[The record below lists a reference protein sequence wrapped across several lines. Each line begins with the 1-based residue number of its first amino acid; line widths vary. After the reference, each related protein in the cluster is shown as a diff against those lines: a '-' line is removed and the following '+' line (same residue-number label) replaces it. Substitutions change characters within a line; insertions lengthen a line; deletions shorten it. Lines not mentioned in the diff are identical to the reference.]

1 MSEGGGAGPG
11 EGGGQVLD
19 EGEDHLRRVTWAMV
33 ALGLLGVLLWGFL
46 RSWTAALAFGV
57 GAMAS
62 LGFWVLHRY
71 LTARMLT
78 PSVRRRWLYG
88 FLSIG
93 KLALIAL
100 VLRGMM
106 GRYPAEALPLAMGV
120 LLFVAGILLEALR
133 LAFRKPEATPP
144 D

>member
-1 MSEGGGAGPG
+1 MSEGGG
-11 EGGGQVLD
+11 
-19 EGEDHLRRVTWAMV
+19 EGEDHLRRVTRAMIV
-33 ALGLLGVLLWGFL
+33 LALLGTALWGL
-46 RSWTAALAFGV
+46 SRSWTAALVFGV
-57 GAMAS
+57 GALTS
-62 LGFWVLHRY
+62 LVFWTLHQV

-78 PSVRRRWLYG
+78 PSRRGRWVSAV
-88 FLSIG
+88 LSLS

-106 GRYPAEALPLAMGV
+106 GRYPAEALPLALGV

-133 LAFRKPEATPP
+133 LAFQKPEVTPP

>member
-1 MSEGGGAGPG
+1 MPEG
-11 EGGGQVLD
+11 VD
-19 EGEDHLRRVTWAMV
+19 EGEDHLRRVTRTMV
-33 ALGLLGVLLWGFL
+33 VLGLLGIPLWGFL

-57 GAMAS
+57 GALAS
-62 LGFWVLHRY
+62 LGFWTLHRV
-71 LTARMLT
+71 LTTRMLT
-78 PSVRRRWLYG
+78 PSVRRRWLYA
-88 FLSIG
+88 FLSMG

-106 GRYPAEALPLAMGV
+106 GRYPAEALPLALGV

-133 LAFRKPEATPP
+133 LAFQKPEATPP

>member
-1 MSEGGGAGPG
+1 MTEPGDDGA
-11 EGGGQVLD
+11 E
-19 EGEDHLRRVTWAMV
+19 HLRRITGFML
-33 ALGLLGVLLWGFL
+33 ALGLAGLPLWGLL
-46 RSWTAALAFGV
+46 RTWTATLVFGV
-57 GAMAS
+57 GALTS
-62 LGFWVLHRY
+62 LAFWSLHRV

-88 FLSIG
+88 FLSLG

-106 GRYPAEALPLAMGV
+106 GKYPAEALPLATGV
-120 LLFVAGILLEALR
+120 LLFVAAILLEALR
-133 LAFRKPEATPP
+133 LAFQKPEAPPP

>member
-1 MSEGGGAGPG
+1 MLERADDG
-11 EGGGQVLD
+11 E
-19 EGEDHLRRVTWAMV
+19 EHLRRVTGAMV
-33 ALGLLGVLLWGFL
+33 ALGLLGIPLWGFL
-46 RSWTAALAFGV
+46 RSWTAALVFAV
-57 GAMAS
+57 GALTS
-62 LGFWVLHRY
+62 LAFWALHRL

-88 FLSIG
+88 FLSLG

-106 GRYPAEALPLAMGV
+106 GNYPAEALPLALGV

-133 LAFRKPEATPP
+133 LMFQKPEATPP
-144 D
+144 E

>member
-1 MSEGGGAGPG
+1 MPEPG
-11 EGGGQVLD
+11 D
-19 EGEDHLRRVTWAMV
+19 DGEEHLRRVTSAMV
-33 ALGLLGVLLWGFL
+33 VLGLLGIPLWGFL
-46 RSWTAALAFGV
+46 RSWTAALVFAVGYLTSLAFW
-57 GAMAS
+57 S
-62 LGFWVLHRY
+62 LHRV

-88 FLSIG
+88 FLSLG

-106 GRYPAEALPLAMGV
+106 GNYPAEALPLALGV

-133 LAFRKPEATPP
+133 LMFQKPEATPP
-144 D
+144 E

>member
-1 MSEGGGAGPG
+1 MPEPG
-11 EGGGQVLD
+11 D
-19 EGEDHLRRVTWAMV
+19 DGEEHLRRVTSAMV
-33 ALGLLGVLLWGFL
+33 VLGLLGIPLWGFL
-46 RSWTAALAFGV
+46 RSWTAALVFAVGSLTSLAFW
-57 GAMAS
+57 A
-62 LGFWVLHRY
+62 LHRV

-88 FLSIG
+88 FLSLG

-106 GRYPAEALPLAMGV
+106 GNYPAEALPLALGV

-133 LAFRKPEATPP
+133 LMFQKPEATPP
-144 D
+144 E

>member
-1 MSEGGGAGPG
+1 MSEGR
-11 EGGGQVLD
+11 D
-19 EGEDHLRRVTWAMV
+19 EGEDHLRRVTGGMV
-33 ALGLLGVLLWGFL
+33 VLGLLGIPLWGVF
-46 RSWTAALAFGV
+46 RSWTAALAFGAG
-57 GAMAS
+57 GAAS
-62 LGFWVLHRY
+62 LAFWTLHRY

-78 PSVRRRWLYG
+78 PSVRRRWLYA
-88 FLSIG
+88 FLSLG

-106 GRYPAEALPLAMGV
+106 GRYPAEALPLATGV

-133 LAFRKPEATPP
+133 LAFRRPQAAPP

>member
-1 MSEGGGAGPG
+1 MDRPE
-11 EGGGQVLD
+11 D
-19 EGEDHLRRVTWAMV
+19 EGTGHLRRVTGAMV
-33 ALGLLGVLLWGFL
+33 LLGLLGVPLWGFL

-57 GAMAS
+57 GALAS
-62 LGFWVLHRY
+62 LGFWSLHRF

-88 FLSIG
+88 FLSLG

-106 GRYPAEALPLAMGV
+106 GYYPAEAMPLALGV

-133 LAFRKPEATPP
+133 LAFQKPEATPP

>member
-1 MSEGGGAGPG
+1 MREV
-11 EGGGQVLD
+11 GQ
-19 EGEDHLRRVTWAMV
+19 EGEDHLRRVTGAMIV
-33 ALGLLGVLLWGFL
+33 LGLAGVVLWGCL
-46 RSWTAALAFGV
+46 RSWTAGLVFGV
-57 GAMAS
+57 GALAS
-62 LGFWVLHRY
+62 LAFWTLHRY

-88 FLSIG
+88 FLSFG

-106 GRYPAEALPLAMGV
+106 GRYPAEALPLALGV

-133 LAFRKPEATPP
+133 LAFQKPEATPP

>member
-1 MSEGGGAGPG
+1 
-11 EGGGQVLD
+11 
-19 EGEDHLRRVTWAMV
+19 MV
-33 ALGLLGVLLWGFL
+33 VLGLLGIPLWGFL
-46 RSWTAALAFGV
+46 RSWTAALVFAVGSLTSLAFW
-57 GAMAS
+57 A
-62 LGFWVLHRY
+62 LHRV

-88 FLSIG
+88 FLSLG

-106 GRYPAEALPLAMGV
+106 GNYPAEALPLALGV

-133 LAFRKPEATPP
+133 LMFQKPEATPP
-144 D
+144 E

>member
-1 MSEGGGAGPG
+1 MPEPKDDG
-11 EGGGQVLD
+11 E
-19 EGEDHLRRVTWAMV
+19 EHLRRVTGAMV
-33 ALGLLGVLLWGFL
+33 TLGLLGIPLWGFL
-46 RSWTAALAFGV
+46 RSWTAALVFAV
-57 GAMAS
+57 GALAS
-62 LGFWVLHRY
+62 LAFWALHRY

-88 FLSIG
+88 FLSLG

-106 GRYPAEALPLAMGV
+106 GNYPAEALPLALGV

-133 LAFRKPEATPP
+133 LMFRKPEAPP
-144 D
+144 PE

>member
-1 MSEGGGAGPG
+1 MTPPEDGG
-11 EGGGQVLD
+11 E
-19 EGEDHLRRVTWAMV
+19 EHLRRVTRAMV
-33 ALGLLGVLLWGFL
+33 ILGVAGILLWGFL

-57 GAMAS
+57 GALTS
-62 LGFWVLHRY
+62 LAFWTLHRVF
-71 LTARMLT
+71 TGRMLT

-88 FLSIG
+88 LLSMG

-106 GRYPAEALPLAMGV
+106 GRYPAEALPLALGV
-120 LLFVAGILLEALR
+120 FLFVAGILLEALR
-133 LAFRKPEATPP
+133 LMFQKPESLPP

>member
-1 MSEGGGAGPG
+1 MPEPG
-11 EGGGQVLD
+11 D
-19 EGEDHLRRVTWAMV
+19 DGEEHLRRVTSARV
-33 ALGLLGVLLWGFL
+33 VLGLLGIPLWGFL
-46 RSWTAALAFGV
+46 RSWTAALVFAVGSLTSLAFW
-57 GAMAS
+57 A
-62 LGFWVLHRY
+62 LHRV

-88 FLSIG
+88 FLSLG

-106 GRYPAEALPLAMGV
+106 GNYPAEALPLALGV

-133 LAFRKPEATPP
+133 LMFQKPEATPP
-144 D
+144 E

>member
-1 MSEGGGAGPG
+1 M
-11 EGGGQVLD
+11 D
-19 EGEDHLRRVTWAMV
+19 EGEHHLQRITRGMV
-33 ALGLLGVLLWGFL
+33 ALGLLGVLLWGLL

-57 GAMAS
+57 GCLTS
-62 LGFWVLHRY
+62 FGFWGLHRV

-78 PSVRRRWLYG
+78 PSVRLRWVYG
-88 FLSIG
+88 FLSLG

-100 VLRGMM
+100 VLRGMIAL
-106 GRYPAEALPLAMGV
+106 YPAEALPLALGV

-133 LAFRKPEATPP
+133 LGFQKIEDTPP

>member
-1 MSEGGGAGPG
+1 MDAASG
-11 EGGGQVLD
+11 
-19 EGEDHLRRVTWAMV
+19 EGEDHLRRVTGAMV
-33 ALGLLGVLLWGFL
+33 ILGLLGIALWGFL
-46 RSWTAALAFGV
+46 RSWTAALAFAV
-57 GAMAS
+57 GALTS
-62 LGFWVLHRY
+62 LAFWTLHRL

-88 FLSIG
+88 FLSMG

-106 GRYPAEALPLAMGV
+106 GRYPAEAVPLAVGV
-120 LLFVAGILLEALR
+120 LLFVAGILLEAVR
-133 LAFRKPEATPP
+133 LAFQKPEATPP

>member
-1 MSEGGGAGPG
+1 MPEPGDDG
-11 EGGGQVLD
+11 EG
-19 EGEDHLRRVTWAMV
+19 HLRRVTGAMV
-33 ALGLLGVLLWGFL
+33 ILGLLGIPLWGFL
-46 RSWTAALAFGV
+46 RSWTAALVFAVGSLTSLAFW
-57 GAMAS
+57 A
-62 LGFWVLHRY
+62 LHRV

-88 FLSIG
+88 FLSLG

-106 GRYPAEALPLAMGV
+106 GNYPAEALPLALGV

-133 LAFRKPEATPP
+133 LMFQKPEATPP
-144 D
+144 E

>member
-1 MSEGGGAGPG
+1 MPESKDDG
-11 EGGGQVLD
+11 E
-19 EGEDHLRRVTWAMV
+19 EHLGRVTGGMV
-33 ALGLLGVLLWGFL
+33 ALGLLGIPLWGFL
-46 RSWTAALAFGV
+46 RSWTAALVFAVGSLTSLAFW
-57 GAMAS
+57 A
-62 LGFWVLHRY
+62 LHRV

-88 FLSIG
+88 FLSLG

-106 GRYPAEALPLAMGV
+106 GNYPAEALPLALGV

-133 LAFRKPEATPP
+133 LMFRKPEAPP
-144 D
+144 PE

>member
-1 MSEGGGAGPG
+1 MPEPG
-11 EGGGQVLD
+11 D
-19 EGEDHLRRVTWAMV
+19 DGEEHLRRVTSAMV
-33 ALGLLGVLLWGFL
+33 VLGLLGIPLWGFL
-46 RSWTAALAFGV
+46 RSWTAALVFAVGSLTSLAFW
-57 GAMAS
+57 A
-62 LGFWVLHRY
+62 LHRV

-88 FLSIG
+88 FLSLG

-106 GRYPAEALPLAMGV
+106 GNFPAEALPLALGV

-133 LAFRKPEATPP
+133 LMFQKPEATPP
-144 D
+144 E